1 MPLQIRFQIRQT
13 RLMNPF
19 LGGDAGLVE
28 DAVLAVAPVSGAEK
42 VGEVIGSAA
51 AAAVGVE
58 AVVLAVVVPLPE
70 VGSVL
75 GDAVVV
81 EQTSPLGVTEQ
92 LVGSETRANYDIGF
106 IFRAV
111 SIPIPK
117 ESQF

>member
-1 MPLQIRFQIRQT
+1 
-13 RLMNPF
+13 MNPF

-51 AAAVGVE
+51 AAVGVE

-81 EQTSPLGVTEQ
+81 EQTAPFGITEQ
-92 LVGSETRANYDIGF
+92 LVGPKTW
-106 IFRAV
+106 AV
-111 SIPIPK
+111 KISDVEEKICISLSIQGDHSGSFEHPLSPK
-117 ESQF
+117 QRLH

>member
-1 MPLQIRFQIRQT
+1 MS
-13 RLMNPF
+13 PF

-28 DAVLAVAPVSGAEK
+28 DAVLAVVPVSGAEK
-42 VGEVIGSAA
+42 VGEVIGS
-51 AAAVGVE
+51 AAVGVE

-75 GDAVVV
+75 RDAVVV
-81 EQTSPLGVTEQ
+81 EQTSSLGVTEQ
-92 LVGSETRANYDIGF
+92 LVGSETRTNYDIGF